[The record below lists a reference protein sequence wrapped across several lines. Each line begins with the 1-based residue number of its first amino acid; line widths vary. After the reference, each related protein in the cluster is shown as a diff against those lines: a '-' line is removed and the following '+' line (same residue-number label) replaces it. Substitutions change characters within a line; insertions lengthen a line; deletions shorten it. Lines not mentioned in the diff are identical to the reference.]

1 MSDGMTNLQ
10 QHEMYLAKT
19 HASGAQEWICPIC
32 FRRFLLHLQPESSK
46 INTLVLEEGDVFAS
60 HIGNKD
66 SDQIQVIE
74 IQVSDDEPVLPDE
87 LLKALEEALKDVD
100 FDD

>member
-1 MSDGMTNLQ
+1 MQ
-10 QHEMYLAKT
+10 QHEMYLENT

-32 FRRFLLHLQPESSK
+32 FRRFLLHLQPRSNK
-46 INTLVLEEGDVFAS
+46 ITMLVLEEGDVFAS

-66 SDQIQVIE
+66 SNQIQVTEIE
-74 IQVSDDEPVLPDE
+74 ISDDEPELPEE

>member
-1 MSDGMTNLQ
+1 MQ

-19 HASGAQEWICPIC
+19 HATGAQEWICPTC
-32 FRRFLLHLQPESSK
+32 FRRFLLHLQPESNK
-46 INTLVLEEGDVFAS
+46 IITLVLEEGDVFAS

-66 SDQIQVIE
+66 SDEIQVTE

-87 LLKALEEALKDVD
+87 LLEVLEEALKDVD
-100 FDD
+100 FGD